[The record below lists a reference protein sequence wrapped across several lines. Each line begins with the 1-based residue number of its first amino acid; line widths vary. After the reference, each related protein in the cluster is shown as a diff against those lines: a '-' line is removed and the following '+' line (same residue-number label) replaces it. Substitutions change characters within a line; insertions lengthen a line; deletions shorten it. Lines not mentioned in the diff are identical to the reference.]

1 MTIHLADEEKE
12 LIIESIEYR
21 IKIDPEWSEK
31 LNPILNE
38 LRLKYNH
45 SPYLNKSYRSY
56 ICGCIEEWQLN
67 NSLNHKKN
75 EEFELSL
82 NVLEKLK

>member
-31 LNPILNE
+31 LDPILKE
-38 LRLKYNH
+38 LGSKYNH

-67 NSLNHKKN
+67 HSLNHKRS
-75 EEFELSL
+75 EALDCH
-82 NVLEKLK
+82 